1 MLQLNL
7 FVFKLHINTFVHI
20 MLYSLYE
27 VCCFGKS
34 DIKVLLIWREV
45 RDLMECCIVC
55 SNVVCDGDVAC
66 CIPTVLTKSLFIH
79 SPASLLG
86 TPGLKK
92 RKYPVSSSCVD
103 ENALLM
109 REVRGEWAD
118 WLEMIERQQ

>member
-1 MLQLNL
+1 MLQLHL
-7 FVFKLHINTFVHI
+7 FVFKLHIKTFFHI

-55 SNVVCDGDVAC
+55 SNVVCDGDVVC
-66 CIPTVLTKSLFIH
+66 FIPTVLTKSLFIH
-79 SPASLLG
+79 SRATLLG
-86 TPGLKK
+86 TPGLKR
-92 RKYPVSSSCVD
+92 RKHPVSSSCVD

-109 REVRGEWAD
+109 SEENGQSSD
-118 WLEMIERQQ
+118 EMIERQQ

>member
-1 MLQLNL
+1 MLQLHL
-7 FVFKLHINTFVHI
+7 FVFKLHIKTFVHI

-27 VCCFGKS
+27 VCCVGKS

-79 SPASLLG
+79 SPAS
-86 TPGLKK
+86 
-92 RKYPVSSSCVD
+92 KYPVSSSCVD

-118 WLEMIERQQ
+118 WLAMIERQQ